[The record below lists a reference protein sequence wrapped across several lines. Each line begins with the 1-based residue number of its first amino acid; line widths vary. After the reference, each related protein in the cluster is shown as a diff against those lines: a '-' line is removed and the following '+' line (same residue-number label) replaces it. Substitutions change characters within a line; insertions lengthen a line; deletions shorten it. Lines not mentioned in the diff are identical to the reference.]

1 MPAKNCAQLRA
12 AYAAD
17 GRGEAWGK
25 EMIEKTPEAM
35 KERCGREKRNKKR
48 RFSPQRRGE

>member
-12 AYAAD
+12 AYAAQAKN
-17 GRGEAWGK
+17 EAWGA
-25 EMIEKTPEAM
+25 EMIEKTSEAM